1 MINLILKELII
12 TRRYL
17 ILGSL
22 LICILGSG
30 LLLSTNDM
38 TGYFLFVLI
47 NLLIVF
53 ITCDTEMK
61 SDIMNKSDILMT
73 SLPLKRDNIIKSK
86 YIVFGLYPFISSI
99 LLYIITVFLNRNS
112 VIGEI
117 SKSLG
122 NLKNG
127 IGPDVMFF
135 SMAICLIYISV
146 SMPLY
151 YILGEKSKLI
161 TYILITSLF
170 IIPDWFFRFSE
181 KNSNL
186 FITKDIFGLDTI
198 VLWFLSLVIALSLY
212 LASMYLSISI
222 YNKKEF

>member
-73 SLPLKRDNIIKSK
+73 SLPLRRDNIIKSK
-86 YIVFGLYPFISSI
+86 YIVFGLYPFLSSI

-122 NLKNG
+122 NLENG

>member
-122 NLKNG
+122 NLENG